1 VRKFIYETL
10 FIVLIATALFIG
22 LRLTIQTCVA
32 DGPSMENT
40 FQNGERILVNKLT
53 YKFNAPQRGDVVIF
67 HPQFSSTAPF
77 IKRIISLPD
86 ERVEILNGTVKIIK
100 PGSSVVT
107 LTEPYIKETP
117 DYNYSSAV
125 IHPNEY
131 FVLGDNRNDS
141 EDSHY
146 GWLVSRN
153 EIIGKAWLC
162 IWLPKSWGLAD
173 NYHQTTA
180 VPGAAVIIEKFTMS
194 MTKRYPIIK

>member
-10 FIVLIATALFIG
+10 FVVLIVAALFIG
-22 LRLTIQTCVA
+22 LRLTIQTCIV

-40 FQNGERILVNKLT
+40 FQNGERILVNELA
-53 YKFNAPQRGDVVIF
+53 YKFNAPQTGDVVIF
-67 HPQFSSTAPF
+67 HPPFSSTAPF
-77 IKRIISLPD
+77 IKRIVGLPG

-100 PGSSVVT
+100 PDDSIVT

-117 DYNYSSAV
+117 DYNYTSPV
-125 IHPNEY
+125 ITPKEY
-131 FVLGDNRNDS
+131 FGLGDNRNNN

-162 IWLPKSWGLAD
+162 IWPPKSWGLAD
-173 NYHQTTA
+173 NYHQPTA
-180 VPGAAVIIEKFTMS
+180 VPGGAVIIEKFTMS
-194 MTKRYPIIK
+194 MTKNIQ